1 MFTELATAHDKT
13 VTLGPLALGF
23 IGMIHLQAL
32 VLDVLRRSKSGNR
45 PCNRLINIKFS
56 TEIRLPLQNVAYTFA
71 LDISPRHKAPHSANV
86 CLCYM
91 WVSPVFDIS
100 TCDTS
105 TTSPPGRSKY
115 ALQ

>member
-13 VTLGPLALGF
+13 VTLGQLALGL

-56 TEIRLPLQNVAYTFA
+56 TETRPPFPYKNGAYTFPV
-71 LDISPRHKAPHSANV
+71 DISPPQEAPKSENGCH
-86 CLCYM
+86 C
-91 WVSPVFDIS
+91 
-100 TCDTS
+100 
-105 TTSPPGRSKY
+105 
-115 ALQ
+115 

>member
-13 VTLGPLALGF
+13 VTLGPLALGL

-56 TEIRLPLQNVAYTFA
+56 TEIPPLQNVAYNLA
-71 LDISPRHKAPHSANV
+71 LDISPRHKAPHSANRYF
-86 CLCYM
+86 C
-91 WVSPVFDIS
+91 
-100 TCDTS
+100 
-105 TTSPPGRSKY
+105 
-115 ALQ
+115 